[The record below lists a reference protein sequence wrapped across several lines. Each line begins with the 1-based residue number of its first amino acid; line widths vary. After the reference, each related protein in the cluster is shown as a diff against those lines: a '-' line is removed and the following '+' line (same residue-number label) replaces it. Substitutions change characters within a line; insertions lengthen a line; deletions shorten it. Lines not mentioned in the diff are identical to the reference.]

1 MAQNLDSKVRAK
13 VWLTPDQVDNLR
25 SACYSTGAD
34 YLQQRNEA
42 IIALMYDTGL
52 RVGELVAVD
61 VDMLREGN
69 TALYVPTEIQKDYP
83 NDNEPAPATL
93 ELASDVT
100 RLLSSYLNSRWK
112 DSPALFPSRSSDRI
126 TTQGVRN
133 AISKVAE
140 EASVDPYLVDG
151 TRGDPGDVT
160 PHALRHGVA
169 YRITP
174 RRKTRCTTYGT
185 ACGTGVSKQL
195 SKSTTTSSEYDRRR
209 QCRPG
214 RPPPESHYTRFK
226 DNEWHYVPDELGQT
240 ISLGL
245 GGEGEEGQ
253 DWVLT
258 YTPEK
263 RDQGDREKYCDRPH
277 PDIQ

>member
-13 VWLTPDQVDNLR
+13 VWLTPDQVDDLR

-69 TALYVPTEIQKDYP
+69 SALYLPTEIQKDYP

-112 DSPALFPSRSSDRI
+112 DSSALFPSRSSDRI
-126 TTQGVRN
+126 TTQGVRD

-140 EASVDPYLVDG
+140 EAGVEPYLLNG
-151 TRGDPGDVT
+151 TRGESGDVT
-160 PHALRHGVA
+160 PHALRHSVA
-169 YRITP
+169 YRMMN
-174 RRKTRCTTYGT
+174 
-185 ACGTGVSKQL
+185 A
-195 SKSTTTSSEYDRRR
+195 
-209 QCRPG
+209 
-214 RPPPESHYTRFK
+214 
-226 DNEWHYVPDELGQT
+226 
-240 ISLGL
+240 
-245 GGEGEEGQ
+245 EEGNTLY
-253 DWVLT
+253 DVRNRL
-258 YTPEK
+258 
-263 RDQGDREKYCDRPH
+263 RHRS
-277 PDIQ
+277 IQTTEQVYDHIIRV

>member
-13 VWLTPDQVDNLR
+13 VWLTPNQVDDLR

-69 TALYVPTEIQKDYP
+69 SALYVPTEIQKDYP

-126 TTQGVRN
+126 TTQGIRN

-140 EASVDPYLVDG
+140 EAGVEPYLVDG
-151 TRGDPGDVT
+151 TRGEPGDVT
-160 PHALRHGVA
+160 PHTLRHSVA
-169 YRITP
+169 YRMMN
-174 RRKTRCTTYGT
+174 
-185 ACGTGVSKQL
+185 A
-195 SKSTTTSSEYDRRR
+195 
-209 QCRPG
+209 
-214 RPPPESHYTRFK
+214 
-226 DNEWHYVPDELGQT
+226 
-240 ISLGL
+240 
-245 GGEGEEGQ
+245 EEGNTLY
-253 DWVLT
+253 DVRNRL
-258 YTPEK
+258 
-263 RDQGDREKYCDRPH
+263 RHRS
-277 PDIQ
+277 IQTTEQVYDHIIRV

>member
-13 VWLTPDQVDNLR
+13 VWLTPDQVDDLR

-42 IIALMYDTGL
+42 IIGLMYDTGL
-52 RVGELVAVD
+52 RVGELVAVE

-112 DSPALFPSRSSDRI
+112 DSSALFPSRSSDRI

-140 EASVDPYLVDG
+140 EASVEPYLVDG
-151 TRGDPGDVT
+151 TRGEPGDVT
-160 PHALRHGVA
+160 PHALRHSVA
-169 YRITP
+169 YRMMNAEQGNTLYDVRNRLRHRSIQ
-174 RRKTRCTTYGT
+174 TTEQ
-185 ACGTGVSKQL
+185 V
-195 SKSTTTSSEYDRRR
+195 YDHMIR
-209 QCRPG
+209 
-214 RPPPESHYTRFK
+214 
-226 DNEWHYVPDELGQT
+226 V
-240 ISLGL
+240 
-245 GGEGEEGQ
+245 
-253 DWVLT
+253 
-258 YTPEK
+258 
-263 RDQGDREKYCDRPH
+263 
-277 PDIQ
+277 

>member
-13 VWLTPDQVDNLR
+13 VWLTPDQVDDLR

-69 TALYVPTEIQKDYP
+69 SALYLPTEIQKDYP

-126 TTQGVRN
+126 TTQGVRD

-140 EASVDPYLVDG
+140 KAGVEPYLLNG
-151 TRGDPGDVT
+151 TRGESGDVT
-160 PHALRHGVA
+160 PHALRHSVA
-169 YRITP
+169 YRMMN
-174 RRKTRCTTYGT
+174 
-185 ACGTGVSKQL
+185 A
-195 SKSTTTSSEYDRRR
+195 
-209 QCRPG
+209 
-214 RPPPESHYTRFK
+214 
-226 DNEWHYVPDELGQT
+226 
-240 ISLGL
+240 
-245 GGEGEEGQ
+245 EEGNTLY
-253 DWVLT
+253 DVRNRL
-258 YTPEK
+258 
-263 RDQGDREKYCDRPH
+263 RHRS
-277 PDIQ
+277 IQTTEQVYDHIIRV